1 MSTDEHRA
9 IVWRAYDTTFNKRD
23 PVGAREYYAADYVG
37 HMPHH
42 QGPTGIDELEADGN
56 NILAAFPDVT
66 VTFLDAFGAG
76 DRLVV
81 RHLLTGTHQGALMG
95 IPPTGKEI
103 ALSGTDIYRFVDG
116 KIAEE
121 WAQPDLFGL
130 LSQLGVIPAP
140 TG

>member
-1 MSTDEHRA
+1 
-9 IVWRAYDTTFNKRD
+9 
-23 PVGAREYYAADYVG
+23 
-37 HMPHH
+37 
-42 QGPTGIDELEADGN
+42 
-56 NILAAFPDVT
+56 
-66 VTFLDAFGAG
+66 
-76 DRLVV
+76 V